1 MRTKNASFLVLFLKV
16 MIPVCIVIF
25 SFSFFLLQKATA
37 EKKETIYESTLMLS
51 HMISNVAKFDREF
64 SLEDAFERDAQQAT
78 LYQIKQTFEKF
89 NNIQKSQFEYYI
101 AEKSD
106 KKIKFIAC
114 STDNKPNEII
124 LNKYNVKT
132 PIIEVFS
139 GKNSVDI
146 LYNHEHKKVFAAY
159 IKIPESNWALV
170 VEESYSEHIKPFK
183 ESAVYMSV
191 IILFILSIIYFI
203 LKYYEQKNMQLIN
216 ETEHRYKNLLEST
229 HNWIWEVDTEGKY
242 TYVSKQVEEILGYKA
257 QEIIGK
263 SPFDLMPKDEALR
276 IKRAFKKIIENEQEI
291 INIENINIHKNGHEV
306 VLLTNGTP
314 FFNATGQLLGY
325 RGVDRDITD
334 EKNKQKEIEHLAY
347 YDLLT
352 GLANRKTIS
361 IRIDEEISYTQRNE
375 IVSALIYMDLDGFK
389 FINDSLGHNH
399 GDKVL
404 QIVAQRLKECI
415 RKFDVASRVGGDE
428 FIVLVRGKDKDYK
441 KCQIV
446 LKGLIHR
453 IINAVN
459 MPIDIENGV
468 NHIGVSIGVAFIPKD
483 GDNANDIIKRA
494 DSAMYKAKQMG
505 KNRAVFYD
513 KYLQEEAD
521 KHIEIKNEL
530 VNAFNN
536 DEFVIYYQS
545 QHDVDTA
552 EVRGYEALIRWKHN
566 TKGILMPYEFM
577 PYVEKFG
584 LSLELDKYVCEKI
597 YEHFYKLRQDDSIN
611 ISINI
616 SATSFEDPE
625 FIAYV
630 EEKVKNNDVRT
641 NQVTLEITE
650 DTLIKNLD
658 ASFINRIRALG
669 FRVSI
674 DDFGTGYS
682 SLSYLTKIDFD
693 EIKLDMTFIH
703 AIQNSKKD
711 EEICKLILHMCNE
724 LGANVVAEGI
734 ETREQLEFVKKE
746 GATIIQGYFY
756 SKPLPYEEIF
766 S

>member
-1 MRTKNASFLVLFLKV
+1 M
-16 MIPVCIVIF
+16 
-25 SFSFFLLQKATA
+25 
-37 EKKETIYESTLMLS
+37 
-51 HMISNVAKFDREF
+51 
-64 SLEDAFERDAQQAT
+64 
-78 LYQIKQTFEKF
+78 
-89 NNIQKSQFEYYI
+89 
-101 AEKSD
+101 
-106 KKIKFIAC
+106 
-114 STDNKPNEII
+114 
-124 LNKYNVKT
+124 
-132 PIIEVFS
+132 
-139 GKNSVDI
+139 
-146 LYNHEHKKVFAAY
+146 
-159 IKIPESNWALV
+159 
-170 VEESYSEHIKPFK
+170 
-183 ESAVYMSV
+183 
-191 IILFILSIIYFI
+191 
-203 LKYYEQKNMQLIN
+203 
-216 ETEHRYKNLLEST
+216 
-229 HNWIWEVDTEGKY
+229 
-242 TYVSKQVEEILGYKA
+242 
-257 QEIIGK
+257 
-263 SPFDLMPKDEALR
+263 
-276 IKRAFKKIIENEQEI
+276 
-291 INIENINIHKNGHEV
+291 